1 MAAVAWQF
9 CPAIEGTGTTGSGL
23 VFAQSAPPGQA
34 PRALPACYAARIVT
48 MTGEHI
54 GELKKWATEIVKSGS
69 SGDQVGWKHAAELI
83 SKHFSV
89 KPHEVAIL
97 GFTPD
102 ERFLRFLTPDGLRP
116 VGRIP
121 LSSTTSLA
129 VRTARDCRAEIINH
143 FSVVPHA
150 SVFEGVPVNDSQRTE
165 AIQKIMSSPVVVDKK
180 VVGVAQVSRKGSSA
194 AEAGPDF
201 TPVQLRDLKAIAEIL
216 APCIVL
222 SSTPA
227 LPV

>member
-1 MAAVAWQF
+1 
-9 CPAIEGTGTTGSGL
+9 
-23 VFAQSAPPGQA
+23 
-34 PRALPACYAARIVT
+34 

-54 GELKKWATEIVKSGS
+54 GELKKWATEVVKSGS

-121 LSSTTSLA
+121 LSSTSSLA
-129 VRTARDCRAEIINH
+129 VRTARDHRAEIINH

-180 VVGVAQVSRKGSSA
+180 VVGVAQVSRKGNSA

-201 TPVQLRDLKAIAEIL
+201 TSVHLRDLKAIAEIL

-222 SSTPA
+222 SSTPV

>member
-1 MAAVAWQF
+1 
-9 CPAIEGTGTTGSGL
+9 
-23 VFAQSAPPGQA
+23 
-34 PRALPACYAARIVT
+34 

-54 GELKKWATEIVKSGS
+54 GELKKWVAEAVKSGS
-69 SGDQVGWKHAAELI
+69 SGDQVGWKHAADLI

-89 KPHEVAIL
+89 RSHEVAIL

-102 ERFLRFLTPDGLRP
+102 ERFLRFLTPDNLRP

-121 LSSTTSLA
+121 MSSTSSLA
-129 VRTARDCRAEIINH
+129 VRTARDQRAEIINH

-150 SVFEGVPVNDSQRTE
+150 SVFEGVPINESQRTE
-165 AIQKIMSSPVVVDKK
+165 AIQKIMSSPVIVNKK
-180 VVGVAQVSRKGSSA
+180 IVGVAQVSRKGNSA

-201 TPVQLRDLKAIAEIL
+201 TTAQLRDLKAIAEIL

-222 SSTPA
+222 SSTPT
-227 LPV
+227 VSV

>member
-1 MAAVAWQF
+1 
-9 CPAIEGTGTTGSGL
+9 
-23 VFAQSAPPGQA
+23 
-34 PRALPACYAARIVT
+34 

-54 GELKKWATEIVKSGS
+54 GELKKWATEVLKSGS

-102 ERFLRFLTPDGLRP
+102 ERFLRFLTPDTLRP
-116 VGRIP
+116 IGRIP
-121 LSSTTSLA
+121 LSSTSSLA
-129 VRTARDCRAEIINH
+129 VRTARDQRAEVINH

-150 SVFEGVPVNDSQRTE
+150 SVFEAVPVNDSQRTE
-165 AIQKIMSSPVVVDKK
+165 AIQKIMSSPIVVEKK
-180 VVGVAQVSRKGSSA
+180 VVGVAQVSRKGNSA

-201 TPVQLRDLKAIAEIL
+201 TSVQLRDLKAIAEIL

-222 SSTPA
+222 SSTPTP
-227 LPV
+227 L